1 MHLNIKKGKR
11 NGYCNV
17 KVKQLRAWTG
27 PEGSRRL
34 RLPHFKTIG
43 KLKVVMSSL
52 STGRLYS
59 QEIFLVLISV
69 GERGGAAGEALRYK
83 PEGREIDS
91 RWCHRNFSGRT
102 MALESAQSLTEISTK
117 NISWG

>member
-1 MHLNIKKGKR
+1 M
-11 NGYCNV
+11 
-17 KVKQLRAWTG
+17 
-27 PEGSRRL
+27 L

-43 KLKVVMSSL
+43 TLKVVMSAL
-52 STGRLYS
+52 STGRRFN

-69 GERGGAAGEALRYK
+69 WARGGAAVEALRYK

-91 RWCHRNFSGRT
+91 RWCHRHFSGRT
-102 MALESAQSLTEISTK
+102 MALESTQSLTEISTK